1 MAEAQHWEALRKQR
15 LLDRKREYN
24 NVKEGLYRYWS
35 TSKDVYN
42 VRSFYFIKVAKL
54 RYWCILQAERAGP
67 RLGTIN
73 VYPEADSHHR
83 AKLRTPQLDKRFTV
97 SLPLYC

>member
-42 VRSFYFIKVAKL
+42 VRSFYFIRVAKP
-54 RYWCILQAERAGP
+54 RYGAYC
-67 RLGTIN
+67 RLKGLAPAWELSMYIQKQIPTTGLN
-73 VYPEADSHHR
+73 
-83 AKLRTPQLDKRFTV
+83 
-97 SLPLYC
+97 